1 VPVREIA
8 EALALRLG
16 VPARSAPAEQI
27 ADEIP
32 FIGQFLA
39 ADIPATS
46 NITRDLLGWQP
57 TGPTLLEDIAAGHY
71 DQP

>member
-1 VPVREIA
+1 MPIRQIA
-8 EALALRLG
+8 EALATRLG
-16 VPARSAPAEQI
+16 VPAMSAPAQQI

-32 FIGQFLA
+32 FVGQFLA

-46 NITRDLLGWQP
+46 TITRDLLGWQP
-57 TGPTLLEDIAAGHY
+57 TGPTLLEDIAVGHY